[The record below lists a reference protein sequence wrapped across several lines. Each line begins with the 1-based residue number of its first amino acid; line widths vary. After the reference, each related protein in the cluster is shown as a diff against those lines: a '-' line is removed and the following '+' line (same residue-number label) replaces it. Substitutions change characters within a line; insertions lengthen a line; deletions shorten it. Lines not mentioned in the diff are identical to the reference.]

1 MMSPAEMARARRETI
16 RWMLLVATNIS
27 RPRQINTAALLPIML
42 ATYPDATHL
51 EIRREIDYLEERG
64 LVRIAKDPL
73 DNWFVEL
80 TRYGIEVVEYTCPC
94 DPGIARP
101 TITQA

>member
-1 MMSPAEMARARRETI
+1 MNPAEIAKARRETM
-16 RWMLLVATNIS
+16 RWMLLVAINIS
-27 RPRQINTAALLPIML
+27 RPRGINTAALLPIIQ

-51 EIRREIDYLEERG
+51 EIRRELDYLEERE
-64 LVRIAKDPL
+64 LVSIEKDPL
-73 DNWFVEL
+73 DNWFVKL
-80 TRYGIEVVEYTCPC
+80 LRYGIEVVEYTCPC

>member
-1 MMSPAEMARARRETI
+1 MNTVEIARARRETM
-16 RWMLLVATNIS
+16 RWMLLVVTNIS
-27 RPRQINTAALLPIML
+27 RPRQINTAALLPIIQ

-51 EIRREIDYLEERG
+51 EIRRELDYLEERE
-64 LVRIAKDPL
+64 LVKIAKDPL
-73 DNWFVEL
+73 DNWYVEL
-80 TRYGIEVVEYTCPC
+80 MRYGIEVVEYTCPC